1 MFAVLATLWLTA
13 CDGGDSGSHSESA
26 AATSAMPQRMQKDED
41 KDEMGDK
48 AVNDASDSL
57 DQAAEALND
66 MPSKKS
72 VFNIIKQWSWVF

>member
-1 MFAVLATLWLTA
+1 
-13 CDGGDSGSHSESA
+13 
-26 AATSAMPQRMQKDED
+26 MPQRMQKDED

-72 VFNIIKQWSWVF
+72 VFNIIKQ

>member
-1 MFAVLATLWLTA
+1 
-13 CDGGDSGSHSESA
+13 
-26 AATSAMPQRMQKDED
+26 MPQRMQKDED
-41 KDEMGDK
+41 KDEMADK

-72 VFNIIKQWSWVF
+72 VFNVIKQWNWVF